1 LSAERTGLASKL
13 TEGFDSGNTI
23 ILLDFVRCVI
33 ILSLCVGSRLVGLL
47 DAVPVISDV

>member
-33 ILSLCVGSRLVGLL
+33 ILSLVGLL